1 MVPSDSETQ
10 GYILV
15 QSKHKTYDHVQYL
28 LEKKTYESQTWF
40 TWMNKQNELVTSVSF
55 PDGFL

>member
-15 QSKHKTYDHVQYL
+15 QSKHKTYDHV
-28 LEKKTYESQTWF
+28 
-40 TWMNKQNELVTSVSF
+40 LVVFSIGLCPTVICF
-55 PDGFL
+55 

>member
-28 LEKKTYESQTWF
+28 LEKKH
-40 TWMNKQNELVTSVSF
+40 MKARPGLH
-55 PDGFL
+55 G